1 MEELEL
7 ELPLLA
13 GVSLLFGFSHKALAE
28 HRTALHLFTH
38 GLCGMAEKDVIS
50 SPSQTAPELELLHVS
65 CRQQF
70 VPASRLVTVLFTC
83 RLFSFE
89 LSPAQH
95 FAAAPQQER
104 LELAGALPQPSM
116 EQGSTSVF
124 NPMALS
130 DPPKL

>member
-1 MEELEL
+1 
-7 ELPLLA
+7 
-13 GVSLLFGFSHKALAE
+13 
-28 HRTALHLFTH
+28 
-38 GLCGMAEKDVIS
+38 MAEKDVIS
-50 SPSQTAPELELLHVS
+50 SPSQTAPELELLHVT

-83 RLFSFE
+83 GLFSFE

-95 FAAAPQQER
+95 FAAAAPQQER